1 MFPQFMDHPCV
12 EASGQ
17 SVAPHSCPVDAG
29 RLAVSFCD
37 LLMAAR
43 IYSLI
48 APARVGSGGSRSSPA
63 RSTIIMPGGIDP
75 GGGSRR
81 ADSSSTNR
89 RNARIAGPQS
99 DRTGLEIHR
108 TRLASASDTPRISMR
123 SLIPS
128 RLDRNRGLNKNI
140 PFAPTM
146 GTHQNCLIEQKRN
159 LERKSGTGGG
169 DNSPPAPIWK
179 VTRVVQYPE
188 IIFTKSGSYRAGRTG
203 KVPATTAQIDSKL
216 MRPSAMNG
224 PIAHLA
230 QPPDAG

>member
-1 MFPQFMDHPCV
+1 MPC
-12 EASGQ
+12 
-17 SVAPHSCPVDAG
+17 
-29 RLAVSFCD
+29 R
-37 LLMAAR
+37 R
-43 IYSLI
+43 
-48 APARVGSGGSRSSPA
+48 RKA
-63 RSTIIMPGGIDP
+63 RSQFLRPADGCSDLFADRPSTGGFRRIEVITGKVH

-188 IIFTKSGSYRAGRTG
+188 IIFTKSGS
-203 KVPATTAQIDSKL
+203 
-216 MRPSAMNG
+216 
-224 PIAHLA
+224 
-230 QPPDAG
+230 